1 MDLKYNS
8 SRSKKARL
16 GNALVNHW
24 YPFLMWLFVLLLI
37 AGLGLLIMEQS
48 IGWLAIGF
56 SSIPYMFWAWTKF
69 ELKDLPPNK
78 NVNSIDD
85 ILERDF
91 LGHLPQNPT
100 IKDMLEAMSE
110 SVSAYFIAARFGLS
124 SNGVQQLL
132 SGIEFDPKTVWQ
144 EAREIQQAL
153 GASKVTSAMVLIS
166 IIRHLP
172 N

>member
-16 GNALVNHW
+16 GNVLINHW

-85 ILERDF
+85 IRERF
-91 LGHLPQNPT
+91 FG
-100 IKDMLEAMSE
+100 S
-110 SVSAYFIAARFGLS
+110 FAAK
-124 SNGVQQLL
+124 SNY
-132 SGIEFDPKTVWQ
+132 
-144 EAREIQQAL
+144 
-153 GASKVTSAMVLIS
+153 
-166 IIRHLP
+166 
-172 N
+172 